1 MHRDVATF
9 CRTCHK
15 CQVSGK
21 PQHFPAKAPLRPIPA
36 VQEPFE
42 HVLIDCVGPLRKSKS
57 GHEYLLTVLC
67 ASTRFPAAFP
77 LRNITAKSVCDALI
91 NFFTNFGLP
100 SVIQS
105 DQGSN
110 FMSKLFK
117 QLTSVLGIK
126 HICSTAYHP
135 ESQGAL
141 ERLHQS
147 LKAMLRTYC
156 EDHADWS
163 AGIPLLIFAFRET
176 IQDSLGYSPFELIFG
191 HQVRGPLKVVKE
203 KLLSEGPSEPTNV
216 LNYVSNF
223 QERLYQARE
232 VAKQNLLN
240 AQAKMKRNFDT
251 KTQERSFVTGQKV
264 LVFLPLQND
273 PLKAKFFGPYAILK
287 KLSPVNYLIATP
299 DRRKKTR
306 LCHINTLK
314 AYFNREGE
322 EIPTTPVP
330 ILSASHTCE
339 EAQAEFTGPIT
350 PKFKNSEILQNL
362 DQYLSHLDEDQKS
375 DIKQVMAESSKVFGD
390 NPTVTNLI
398 EHDIEVLESSRP
410 MKQRPYRVNP
420 VKQELIKKEI
430 SYMKEN
436 GIIQDSASDWSSP
449 CLLVPKSDGS
459 YRLCQDYRSL
469 NSQTVPDN
477 YPLPRISD
485 CVEKI
490 GQAKF
495 ITKIDLLRGYYQIP
509 LSERAKRISAFSTVD
524 GFYQFNVMPFGL
536 RNAPSTFQR
545 LANQLVHGLEGC
557 AVYLDDLVI
566 FADNWSQHVQRL
578 TSLLKRLQ
586 EANLTVN
593 LAKSEFAKATLTYLG
608 FEVGHG
614 QIKPLEAKTK
624 AIHEFAV
631 PRTRKQLRRFLGMI
645 NFYRNFCPNLSETL
659 APLTSLTSPNTV
671 YSWTDQC
678 QAAFETAKSLLGS
691 APILQIPRFDRP
703 FKLRTDASQLGAG
716 ALLFQVDDQGIE
728 HPIAYYSK
736 KFSRPQQAYATIE
749 KEAFAIVDS
758 LKHFAYYV
766 QNGLPIEIH
775 TDHNPLVFLRKM
787 KNDNQ
792 RLLRWSLALSEY
804 PIVIKH
810 IPGKENVVADC
821 LSRPPNWSD
830 TSENLRD

>member
-1 MHRDVATF
+1 MSH
-9 CRTCHK
+9 
-15 CQVSGK
+15 QY
-21 PQHFPAKAPLRPIPA
+21 I
-36 VQEPFE
+36 E
-42 HVLIDCVGPLRKSKS
+42 
-57 GHEYLLTVLC
+57 
-67 ASTRFPAAFP
+67 
-77 LRNITAKSVCDALI
+77 
-91 NFFTNFGLP
+91 GLF
-100 SVIQS
+100 QS
-105 DQGSN
+105 
-110 FMSKLFK
+110 
-117 QLTSVLGIK
+117 
-126 HICSTAYHP
+126 
-135 ESQGAL
+135 
-141 ERLHQS
+141 
-147 LKAMLRTYC
+147 
-156 EDHADWS
+156 
-163 AGIPLLIFAFRET
+163 
-176 IQDSLGYSPFELIFG
+176 
-191 HQVRGPLKVVKE
+191 
-203 KLLSEGPSEPTNV
+203 
-216 LNYVSNF
+216 
-223 QERLYQARE
+223 
-232 VAKQNLLN
+232 
-240 AQAKMKRNFDT
+240 
-251 KTQERSFVTGQKV
+251 
-264 LVFLPLQND
+264 
-273 PLKAKFFGPYAILK
+273 
-287 KLSPVNYLIATP
+287 
-299 DRRKKTR
+299 RRK
-306 LCHINTLK
+306 
-314 AYFNREGE
+314 